1 MADESAERRA
11 PLPGHSGQPARDGGP
26 DETDRAS
33 NRRRIMIGSLLGAPV
48 VMTLK
53 AHSARAQNS
62 CAVSFAANHNT
73 SAKCVRN

>member
-1 MADESAERRA
+1 MADKGVEHRDPSS
-11 PLPGHSGQPARDGGP
+11 GHSGRPRD
-26 DETDRAS
+26 DETNESGRAS

-62 CAVSFAANHNT
+62 CATSFAHNHNT
-73 SAKCVRN
+73 SAHCQR